1 MSGWRAVSGGVRFQV
16 RLTPKGGRD
25 AVEGWNVSANGE
37 PHLKARV
44 RAVPEDGEANAALVK
59 LLAGVLGVGKSA
71 VRIAA
76 GQTARLKT
84 VEISGDIRSLSERLE
99 QLRTAK

>member
-25 AVEGWNVSANGE
+25 AVEGWNASANGE
-37 PHLKARV
+37 THLKARV
-44 RAVPEDGEANAALVK
+44 RAVPEDGKANAALVE
-59 LLAGVLGVGKSA
+59 LLADVLGVNKSA

-84 VEISGDIRSLSERLE
+84 VEVSGDIRLLSERLE
-99 QLRTAK
+99 QMRTAK

>member
-1 MSGWRAVSGGVRFQV
+1 MDGWRAVSGGVRFHV

-25 AVEGWNVSANGE
+25 AVEGWSASANGE

-44 RAVPEDGEANAALVK
+44 RAVPEDGKANAALVE
-59 LLAGVLGVGKSA
+59 LLAEKLGVGKSA

-84 VEISGDIRSLSERLE
+84 VEVLGDIGLLSGRLE
-99 QLRTAK
+99 QLGTAK